1 VICLHHLT
9 RASQRTTYKLLLE
22 FCFHQYSVV
31 TLLLG
36 LALHQESMGFL
47 HSAREVIVIGQ
58 KVLEIYDRLIEES
71 TSDDWSKF
79 FSESLKNGRV
89 DSVTYEGSPGFILE
103 FVEFADVDLVGLQV
117 ETLILLLWLLW
128 HLLVLHLRLF
138 RKNLIVLLLTLSL
151 TWLILVSHVFL
162 LVACWFVIAILLLL
176 ILESLLL
183 MRILML
189 VCFSLVTALAT
200 SCLASSAATSVI
212 SSPSLIVPI
221 SLIIVSHHL
230 IWRTT

>member
-1 VICLHHLT
+1 M
-9 RASQRTTYKLLLE
+9 TYKLLLE
-22 FCFHQYSVV
+22 FCCHQYSVV
-31 TLLLG
+31 TLLLS

-47 HSAREVIVIGQ
+47 HSAREVIVVGQ
-58 KVLEIYDRLIEES
+58 KVLEIYDGLIEEG

-89 DSVTYEGSPGFILE
+89 DGVTYEGSPGFILE
-103 FVEFADVDLVGLQV
+103 LVEFADIDLVGLQV
-117 ETLILLLWLLW
+117 KTWILLLWLLW
-128 HLLVLHLRLF
+128 HLLVLHLHLF

-189 VCFSLVTALAT
+189 VCFSLVTTAVAT
-200 SCLASSAATSVI
+200 SCLASSAASVI
-212 SSPSLIVPI
+212 SSSSSLIVPI
-221 SLIIVSHHL
+221 SFIIVSHHL

>member
-1 VICLHHLT
+1 MHHLS
-9 RASQRTTYKLLLE
+9 RASQRMTYKLLLE
-22 FCFHQYSVV
+22 FCCHQYSVV
-31 TLLLG
+31 TLLLS

-47 HSAREVIVIGQ
+47 HSAREVIVVGQ
-58 KVLEIYDRLIEES
+58 KVLEIYYSLIEEG

-79 FSESLKNGRV
+79 LSESLKNGWV
-89 DSVTYEGSPGFILE
+89 DGVTYKGSPGFILE
-103 FVEFADVDLVGLQV
+103 LVEFADVDLVRLQI

-128 HLLVLHLRLF
+128 HLLVLHLHLF

-189 VCFSLVTALAT
+189 VCFSLVTAMAA
-200 SCLASSAATSVI
+200 SWLASSAASVI

-221 SLIIVSHHL
+221 SLIIVSRHL